1 MERRMRGR
9 LLAEVRRLGGGG
21 EGGAAA
27 DDASVLTLQAELLSL
42 KHECAQ
48 LRAAAPKAAE
58 GGAAAAAGGG
68 PTEAELKH
76 ARAQLATAL
85 AEKAALAREVTQQHK
100 LHKRAK
106 AERLALKEVATRLE
120 VQVATQQAAQQAA
133 AAGGGASAETDEEA
147 RFREIMKAQ
156 NEVVIE
162 LREENERLAAKIAV
176 LEAK

>member
-1 MERRMRGR
+1 MVSGKHKGKRRMD
-9 LLAEVRRLGGGG
+9 LEALSELEAEIGK
-21 EGGAAA
+21 
-27 DDASVLTLQAELLSL
+27 S
-42 KHECAQ
+42 
-48 LRAAAPKAAE
+48 RAA
-58 GGAAAAAGGG
+58 
-68 PTEAELKH
+68 
-76 ARAQLATAL
+76 
-85 AEKAALAREVTQQHK
+85 
-100 LHKRAK
+100 KRAK

-120 VQVATQQAAQQAA
+120 VQVATQQAAQQAAA

>member
-1 MERRMRGR
+1 MDVGCAVASSPRCDDS
-9 LLAEVRRLGGGG
+9 
-21 EGGAAA
+21 AAA
-27 DDASVLTLQAELLSL
+27 ARAARRPTRPSSRCRRVLSL

-48 LRAAAPKAAE
+48 PRAAEKAE
-58 GGAAAAAGGG
+58 GGAAAAGDG
-68 PTEAELKH
+68 PTEAERSTPRQWRRRRK
-76 ARAQLATAL
+76 
-85 AEKAALAREVTQQHK
+85 ALAREVTQQHK

-106 AERLALKEVATRLE
+106 AGVSRRRSPSGAGGDA
-120 VQVATQQAAQQAA
+120 AGAQQAAA